1 MRLKGRH
8 WLLLW
13 LGLFL
18 AVAAVVIARQAA
30 SFRLARELGKL
41 RTEHASLEA
50 RRAEL
55 ERRIRG
61 ASSRQVLG
69 SRAFRALGLHDPS
82 DSEFMLFRVPKG
94 TPGEPR

>member
-13 LGLFL
+13 LALFL
-18 AVAAVVIARQAA
+18 AVATVVIARQSAGYRI
-30 SFRLARELGKL
+30 SRELGKL
-41 RTEHASLEA
+41 RTERASLEA

-69 SRAFRALGLHDPS
+69 GRAFRALGLHDPS
-82 DSEFMLFRVPKG
+82 DSELVLFPVPQG
-94 TPGEPR
+94 NGRESR

>member
-1 MRLKGRH
+1 MF
-8 WLLLW
+8 LW

-30 SFRLARELGKL
+30 SFRVARELGKL
-41 RTEHASLEA
+41 RSERASLEA

-55 ERRIRG
+55 EQRIRG

-82 DSEFMLFRVPKG
+82 DSEFMLFPVPRG
-94 TPGEPR
+94 TPPESR